1 MPRLVLSIVI
11 RVLLCVFATWVMW
24 HWLDLVAVVVAAPLL
39 GVALARP
46 IIDLV
51 AESHHAGKT
60 LVLQDLQGRHFSHRG
75 YMLDIAEDDDDQ
87 RWLLLADVRQVVAGL
102 PRDEVLQRQFGDR
115 TTVMPPATGLRIRA
129 DALADYL
136 LKSTDAASLKFKV
149 WLDREVRGGSRNPRM
164 R

>member
-1 MPRLVLSIVI
+1 MPRLLLTIVI
-11 RVLLCVFATWVMW
+11 RVLLCAGVTWVMW
-24 HWLDLVAVVVAAPLL
+24 HWLELSAVVVAAPLL

-51 AESHHAGKT
+51 AESHHANKT
-60 LVLQDLQGRHFSHRG
+60 LALQSLQGRHFSHRG
-75 YMLDIAEDDDDQ
+75 YRLDIAEDDDEQ
-87 RWLLLADVRQVVAGL
+87 RWLLLADVRKVVAGL

-115 TTVMPPATGLRIRA
+115 TTVMPPDDGLRIRA

-136 LKSTDAASLKFKV
+136 LKSTDAASLKFKI
-149 WLDREVRGGSRNPRM
+149 WLDREVLGGKRNPRL